1 MAQNGAMPAKGS
13 KRLDVA
19 PRGARRKP
27 HVGRGEVYGAP
38 DPGHDIDE
46 LVSELADY
54 GIDVTANEA
63 EPPPRPPEADATEPG
78 DEAGEAGAGAFADPV
93 SIYMRQLRQVPLLS
107 RRAEVDA
114 AKRLEAGR
122 LDVVCASLD
131 TAIANEEMARLCRLL
146 EQRASPGPL
155 DVIDEGEVALLSVVE
170 ADAEGEPLEGPPS
183 RESPLQL
190 LERLAELRRGWQRCR
205 ERLAAGELPEAERGT
220 ELARARADREQMLE
234 LMSRI
239 PFREAFAR
247 RVVSRIAGFVVR
259 FEQARETIAEVE
271 RQTGLPRAALRKLL
285 RGGRRSDE
293 GEGPAAPAAVDPEL
307 AAQLRRLQSAR
318 RRIRALERRAGA
330 SGAAVERVY
339 REALEAEN
347 KAQRAKDELVLANQ
361 RLVVHIA
368 GRYVNR
374 GLPFLELVQEG
385 NLGLMRAVDKFDHR
399 RGYKFSTYGT
409 WWIRH
414 AISRAIANQT
424 RTIRLPVHIR
434 EAIRRLVTESQ
445 RHVMDF
451 GREPTTEELAQR
463 LGITVERVAEIM
475 EASRKTLRWEL
486 PVGEDGETELGTL
499 ISDRD
504 ALSPFEEV
512 SNKGQWE
519 QIVRAMGVLRDRE
532 REVMRR
538 RFGLDGRPPQTLEE
552 VGRELGI
559 TRERVRQI
567 QARSIRKIQ
576 VAVRQANRQQAGVF
590 LGAVGR
596 DTGAR
601 RAPRR

>member
-1 MAQNGAMPAKGS
+1 MGAMA
-13 KRLDVA
+13 
-19 PRGARRKP
+19 ARRAKRQP
-27 HVGRGEVYGAP
+27 AEHAEKEKSFSGEDELGFEGEEASP
-38 DPGHDIDE
+38 DIDE
-46 LVSELADY
+46 LISDLADY
-54 GIDVTANEA
+54 GIDLPAGEA
-63 EPPPRPPEADATEPG
+63 EPA
-78 DEAGEAGAGAFADPV
+78 AGEAEVSESVPAAFADPV

-122 LDVVCASLD
+122 LDAICAALD
-131 TAIANEEMARLCRLL
+131 TGIARAEMAKLCHRIEQPGDGRPPADLLDMIDGELSPLAADPVQEDPLELLARLETLAHTSRS
-146 EQRASPGPL
+146 QRARL
-155 DVIDEGEVALLSVVE
+155 
-170 ADAEGEPLEGPPS
+170 AEGE
-183 RESPLQL
+183 
-190 LERLAELRRGWQRCR
+190 LAESERVAELQRAQDCR
-205 ERLAAGELPEAERGT
+205 EE
-220 ELARARADREQMLE
+220 MLE
-234 LMSRI
+234 VVGRL
-239 PFREAFAR
+239 PFREAFIR
-247 RVVSRIAGFVVR
+247 RIVSRIKGFAVR
-259 FEQARETIAEVE
+259 LEDARETSTQIQKAI
-271 RQTGLPRAALRKLL
+271 GLPRVEVRKLL
-285 RGGRRSDE
+285 RERDAE
-293 GEGPAAPAAVDPEL
+293 HAPEL
-307 AAQLRRLQSAR
+307 QAQLRMLRGVR
-318 RRIRALERRAGA
+318 RRVRKLEQRMGCAPSTLDRVHREVL
-330 SGAAVERVY
+330 AAE
-339 REALEAEN
+339 L
-347 KAQRAKDELVLANQ
+347 KTQRAKDELVLANQ

-445 RHVMDF
+445 RHVMEQ
-451 GREPTTEELAQR
+451 GREPTTDELAQR
-463 LGITVERVAEIM
+463 LGIPVERVVEIM

-504 ALSPFEEV
+504 TPSPFEEV

-519 QIVRAMGVLRDRE
+519 QIVKAMGCLRE
-532 REVMRR
+532 REHEVMRR

-576 VAVRQANRQQAGVF
+576 VAVRQANRQQIS
-590 LGAVGR
+590 GA
-596 DTGAR
+596 DR
-601 RAPRR
+601 RRR

>member
-1 MAQNGAMPAKGS
+1 MPARRP
-13 KRLDVA
+13 KRQPDERRPA
-19 PRGARRKP
+19 PTKKP
-27 HVGRGEVYGAP
+27 FSGDDELNDEASESP
-38 DPGHDIDE
+38 PDIDE
-46 LVSELADY
+46 LLSDLADY
-54 GIDVTANEA
+54 GIDL
-63 EPPPRPPEADATEPG
+63 P
-78 DEAGEAGAGAFADPV
+78 AGEVLPTSEVVPVGEVDPAGASAEVEPAEGVPSAFADPV

-122 LDVVCASLD
+122 LDVVCAALD
-131 TAIANEEMARLCRLL
+131 TEIARAEMAKLCRRIVEQPADLPRADPLDMLDGELIVNPIGEPAEDPVVREDPLELL
-146 EQRASPGPL
+146 SRLEELARTSRGQRAALSEETGEQRA
-155 DVIDEGEVALLSVVE
+155 ATVE
-170 ADAEGEPLEGPPS
+170 DA
-183 RESPLQL
+183 QL
-190 LERLAELRRGWQRCR
+190 CR
-205 ERLAAGELPEAERGT
+205 EE
-220 ELARARADREQMLE
+220 MLE
-234 LMSRI
+234 VVGRL
-239 PFREAFAR
+239 PFREAFIR
-247 RVVSRIAGFVVR
+247 RIVSRIKGFAVR
-259 FEQARETIAEVE
+259 FEHARESISQVE
-271 RQTGLPRAALRKLL
+271 AQAGLPRAELRKLL
-285 RGGRRSDE
+285 RQRVR
-293 GEGPAAPAAVDPEL
+293 GEQPTDASPEL
-307 AAQLRRLQSAR
+307 EAQLRRLRSVR
-318 RRIRALERRAGA
+318 RRIRNLEQRAGC
-330 SGAAVERVY
+330 SLGTLERVY
-339 REALEAEN
+339 RDVLTAEQ
-347 KAQRAKDELVLANQ
+347 KTQRAKDELVLANQ

-445 RHVMDF
+445 RHVMEQ
-451 GREPTTEELAQR
+451 GREPTTDELAQR
-463 LGITVERVAEIM
+463 LSISVERVVEIM

-504 ALSPFEEV
+504 TPSPFEEV

-519 QIVRAMGVLRDRE
+519 QIVKAMGCLRDRE
-532 REVMRR
+532 HEVMRR

-576 VAVRQANRQQAGVF
+576 VAVRQANRQQAG
-590 LGAVGR
+590 G
-596 DTGAR
+596 DR
-601 RAPRR
+601 RRR

>member
-1 MAQNGAMPAKGS
+1 MPAKPT
-13 KRLDVA
+13 KKADELFR
-19 PRGARRKP
+19 
-27 HVGRGEVYGAP
+27 VGREKGFVTLDHLIYGSP
-38 DPGHDIDE
+38 ETQSTEEIDE
-46 LVSELADY
+46 ILSDLADY
-54 GIDVTANEA
+54 GIDVVGVEA
-63 EPPPRPPEADATEPG
+63 EGPTEGAADVAAEVAVEEPG
-78 DEAGEAGAGAFADPV
+78 APAEEPLAPFADPV
-93 SIYMRQLRQVPLLS
+93 AIYMRQLRQVPLLS

-122 LDVVCASLD
+122 LDAICAALS
-131 TAIANEEMARLCRLL
+131 TSVAEEEMTRLWR
-146 EQRASPGPL
+146 RAKEREPDPL
-155 DVIDEGEVALLSVVE
+155 DLIEAEGFPPAGEGESPASTR
-170 ADAEGEPLEGPPS
+170 DNPLDILGRLKELDQTNRRSQDTLAAAGDDNQ
-183 RESPLQL
+183 REEISQ
-190 LERLAELRRGWQRCR
+190 RLKSTRKEMLDLLRRLPYR
-205 ERLAAGELPEAERGT
+205 E
-220 ELARARADREQMLE
+220 
-234 LMSRI
+234 
-239 PFREAFAR
+239 PFLR
-247 RVVSRIAGFVVR
+247 RVVGRIKSLAVR
-259 FEQARETIAEVE
+259 FEHAREAIATAEAE
-271 RQTGLPRAALRKLL
+271 TGLTASELRQLL
-285 RGGRRSDE
+285 RVRRGSPVETDAPAPAVHFPEERLQEHGRRLKN
-293 GEGPAAPAAVDPEL
+293 AL
-307 AAQLRRLQSAR
+307 
-318 RRIRALERRAGA
+318 RRIRTLEKKAGA
-330 SGAAVERVY
+330 TSGAVERVC
-339 REALEAEN
+339 RQILAAER
-347 KAQRAKDELVLANQ
+347 KSQRAKDELVLANQ

-385 NLGLMRAVDKFDHR
+385 NLGLMRAVEKFDHR

-445 RHVMDF
+445 RHVMEF
-451 GREPTTEELAQR
+451 GREATTEELAQR
-463 LGITVERVAEIM
+463 LRIPVERVVEIM

-499 ISDRD
+499 ISDKE
-504 ALSPFEEV
+504 APSPFEEV

-519 QIVRAMGVLRDRE
+519 QIVKAMSCLRDRE

-576 VAVRQANRQQAGVF
+576 VAVRTASRVTAE
-590 LGAVGR
+590 GR
-596 DTGAR
+596 R
-601 RAPRR
+601 KR